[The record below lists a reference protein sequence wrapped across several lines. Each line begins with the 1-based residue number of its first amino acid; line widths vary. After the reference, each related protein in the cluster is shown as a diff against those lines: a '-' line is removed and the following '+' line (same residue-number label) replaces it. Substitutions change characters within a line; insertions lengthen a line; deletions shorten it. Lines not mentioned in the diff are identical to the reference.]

1 MKFTID
7 TDYPPRHSLT
17 AEEINFLQKLAAH
30 KLPLDKSLV
39 FQINDLQ
46 RHTGLVLSG
55 DLHPDDSIPDTAKM
69 EREVEDLDKL
79 IDEYKER
86 LEGDDLSQEERAEA
100 GELLALW
107 ETQRAAL
114 KMALG
119 NPARNTK
126 PHPPL
131 GVYSNNGNN
140 SRVTLFVDA
149 IRNNAKDPDK
159 AMLLMAQVLLHEYF
173 HSFYSH
179 AGIGENKP
187 LSCMEEPMAEFGSL
201 AFLLSVSSSR
211 SSVAGQARDA
221 MRYAIELNNKKRAA
235 GSGAAYKYGV
245 YLFENFCGYSRDIIA
260 RYANVSC
267 LLDGHSK
274 EAVEYKYLLYPTYPT
289 SSYIEDVVLYGK
301 LEELMAYKV
310 NPGSR
315 VINKGYEIN
324 V

>member
-1 MKFTID
+1 MKFTLD
-7 TDYPPRHSLT
+7 TDHPPRHLLT
-17 AEEINFLQKLAAH
+17 AEEINFLQRLAAYR
-30 KLPLDKSLV
+30 LLLDKSLV
-39 FQINDLQ
+39 FQVNDLQ
-46 RHTGLVLSG
+46 RHTELVLSG
-55 DLHPDDSIPDTAKM
+55 DLLADDILPDIAKM
-69 EREVEDLDKL
+69 EREVEELDKL

-86 LEGDDLSQEERAEA
+86 LERDEMTQEERAEA

-114 KMALG
+114 QKALE
-119 NPARNTK
+119 NPERNTK

-131 GVYSNNGNN
+131 GVYSNNGIN

-149 IRNNAKDPDK
+149 IRNNAKDPYK

-187 LSCMEEPMAEFGSL
+187 LGCMEESMAEFGSL

-221 MRYAIELNNKKRAA
+221 MRYALEQAEKGRAA
-235 GSGAAYKYGV
+235 GAEAAYKYGA
-245 YLFENFCGYSRDIIA
+245 YLFENFCGYCRDIIA

-267 LLDGHSK
+267 LLDEQSK
-274 EAVEYKYLLYPTYPT
+274 EAREFKYMLYPTYPA
-289 SSYIEDVVLYGK
+289 SSYVEDVVLYGK
-301 LEELMAYKV
+301 FEELMAH
-310 NPGSR
+310 
-315 VINKGYEIN
+315 KGK
-324 V
+324 